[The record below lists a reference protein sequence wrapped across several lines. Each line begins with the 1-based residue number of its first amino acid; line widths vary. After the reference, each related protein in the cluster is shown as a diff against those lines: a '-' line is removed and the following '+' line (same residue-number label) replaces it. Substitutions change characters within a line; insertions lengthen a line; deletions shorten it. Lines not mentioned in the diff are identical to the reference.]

1 MDELVR
7 GYIEETIDEII
18 EKEAIF
24 TNIEWIKQE
33 IPIASFRDLAL
44 GYIIVGIVSTAVLM
58 IFIGQRR
65 SISDKEKHEIRA
77 MLKGRLSE
85 MLERIHKELQG

>member
-1 MDELVR
+1 MR

-24 TNIEWIKQE
+24 TNIEWIRQE
-33 IPIASFRDLAL
+33 IPVASFRDLAL
-44 GYIIVGIVSTAVLM
+44 GYIIGGIVSTAVLM
-58 IFIGQRR
+58 ISIGERR
-65 SISDKEKHEIRA
+65 PISDEEKHEIRA

-85 MLERIHKELQG
+85 ILERINKELHG